1 MTGPL
6 ARIALRYASGF
17 LVAKGL
23 LGMGTDLSADPDLVM
38 LVGVALGAVAE
49 AGYALAKKLGWRT

>member
-1 MTGPL
+1 MIGPI
-6 ARIALRYASGF
+6 ARIVLRYLSGF

-38 LVGVALGAVAE
+38 LLGVAIGAVVE
-49 AGYALAKKLGWRT
+49 VSYAIAKKMGWRT